1 MINFAKGLIRIL
13 PLLVIIS
20 FASGCTSSPSVVQ
33 PTPSDSSTPL
43 VSPMPSPIASPSPIT
58 TPSVKASPESVK
70 PAESFSQQSAVLTS
84 RDRDAQINIRES
96 PSTTSK
102 ALHYGLSGDRI
113 SILGQTSNSS
123 GETWYE
129 VKFPQLGTSGWVRS
143 DFVAIANAST
153 SESRVSE
160 PKSSPS
166 PSVEQV
172 NNLPSCVKSD
182 CNCSDF
188 SSRAEAER
196 VLAAYPN
203 DPFGLDRDK
212 DGIPCEKLR

>member
-1 MINFAKGLIRIL
+1 M
-13 PLLVIIS
+13 
-20 FASGCTSSPSVVQ
+20 
-33 PTPSDSSTPL
+33 
-43 VSPMPSPIASPSPIT
+43 
-58 TPSVKASPESVK
+58 
-70 PAESFSQQSAVLTS
+70 
-84 RDRDAQINIRES
+84 
-96 PSTTSK
+96 
-102 ALHYGLSGDRI
+102 

-129 VKFPQLGTSGWVRS
+129 VKFSQSGASGWVRS

-153 SESRVSE
+153 SEPSVSE
-160 PKSSPS
+160 PKSSSS
-166 PSVEQV
+166 PSVEQA